1 MCIRDRLGDLGHAT
15 LRQAT
20 RAADICVNPTFADEW
35 GLVPIEALASGIPVL
50 GSYYAQSVETVVKD
64 GHNGWVFRTDDED
77 SIVKAID
84 TAMDFSNEQL
94 VEMQDACRQS
104 VAHITPVATAE
115 CFANV
120 IRHALSNGGKGKA

>member
-1 MCIRDRLGDLGHAT
+1 MLGDLDHAT

-50 GSYYAQSVETVVKD
+50 GSFYAQSVETVVKD
-64 GHNGWVFRTDDED
+64 GHNGWVFRTDDTD
-77 SIVKAID
+77 SVVKAID
-84 TAMDFSNEQL
+84 AAMACSNEQL
-94 VEMQDACRQS
+94 AEMQDACRQS
-104 VAHITPVATAE
+104 VAHITPEATAE

-120 IRHALSNGGKGKA
+120 IRNACSKG